1 MKQPPIRQPLI
12 VGLGRSGAGLHLRA
26 LRTALDR
33 SPDAWRGPV
42 VAVDPRPGERAPVPD
57 GVTVTPSLEE
67 ARALLPPGR
76 AVVHVCTPPAAR
88 LAVLTELCEAGY
100 RDLIVEKPLVAG
112 AGELAAV
119 AELRARHGL
128 RLAVVAHW
136 PASALAGRLRDLID
150 PAGSTGPGGSTDPGR
165 PARPGGLG
173 RLLRVDVTQHKPRF
187 TRSLRTD
194 DGHPTAFD
202 VELPHSLGLVLSLAG
217 PAETTRARLTDLRIG
232 ETVRPGLGSALL
244 ELRHANG
251 VRSRLFS
258 DLTAPVRERRA
269 LFAFERGTAVAHFAP
284 SDADDHV
291 QLVVDGEREVFRD
304 DALTAF
310 LRRAYARFA
319 DVPAEDPS
327 WAEDFALH
335 ADVVR
340 LLDEAKRR
348 CAETVPGARREEA
361 PRVAAP

>member
-1 MKQPPIRQPLI
+1 MRQPLI

-26 LRTALDR
+26 LHTALDR
-33 SPDAWRGPV
+33 SPGLWRGPV

-57 GVTVTPSLEE
+57 GVTVVPSAGR
-67 ARALLPPGR
+67 ARELLPPDR

-88 LAVLTELCEAGY
+88 LAVLAELCAAGY
-100 RDLIVEKPLVAG
+100 RDLIVEKPAAAD

-136 PASALAGRLRDLID
+136 PASALADRLRGLI
-150 PAGSTGPGGSTDPGR
+150 GSGE
-165 PARPGGLG
+165 LG
-173 RLLRVDVTQHKPRF
+173 RLLRIDVTQHKPRF
-187 TRSLRTD
+187 TRSLRPD

-217 PAETTRARLTDLRIG
+217 PAEATGARLTDLRIG
-232 ETVRPGLGSALL
+232 RTVRPGLGSALL

-251 VRSRLFS
+251 VRTRILS

-269 LFAFERGTAVAHFAP
+269 ALVFERGTAVGHFAP

-291 QLVVDGEREVFRD
+291 QLDVAGRREVFHD
-304 DALTAF
+304 DALASF
-310 LRRAYARFA
+310 LHRTYTRFA
-319 DVPAEDPS
+319 TVPAEDPS
-327 WAEDFALH
+327 WAADFALH
-335 ADVVR
+335 ADAVR

-348 CAETVPGARREEA
+348 CADATTAGPPEEA
-361 PRVAAP
+361 PRVPTR